1 MSSFHEIPV
10 SAIKVRIPPWRREL
24 IARPRL
30 TEQLYAHLDKA
41 LLFVIA
47 PAGYGK
53 TSFLVD
59 VSNQVDMPV
68 CWLSLDGL
76 DQDPQ
81 RFLRYVIAAL
91 AERFPAFG
99 RDSLAVLGNMTSLAA
114 DQEQILVTLT
124 NEITMKIHDHFLL
137 VLDDF
142 HLVEE
147 ERMIRQLLGRFLQ
160 LCGENVHL
168 VISSRNLPDLPVSP
182 LLIARNQAGGI
193 SFEDLSFQ
201 VDEIQTLFR
210 QNRGLEINN
219 EEAQSILRDTEGWVA
234 AIHLSNGISTNLPN
248 FRPLHSTTALF
259 DFFSREV
266 MQRQSD
272 DVRRFMYMTSIFD
285 AFDIAL
291 CERVLS
297 PLLTETS
304 LDYSTLFRQVQS
316 AADIFSVPLD
326 QDGNWIR
333 YHHLFQHFL
342 RSQLQYE
349 EPVLAWSIQQKL
361 AQVYEQDQKFE
372 EALQIYERLNDY
384 QNQIRL
390 LISTGADFIGA
401 GRILT
406 LDTWL
411 RKIPV
416 ELAYAQPALLS
427 LMGAVHT
434 TQGDQRQARQLLD
447 VAEQQQKETSDK
459 LEWFK
464 TLVRRAEVF
473 RQLGQFQDAL
483 LDVDQITEIEGEE
496 KDVRALIIYAE
507 VRRVRGLALFGL
519 GRANEALAWL
529 EESLQRYRQLGQ
541 DQQIPILE
549 TELGVIHR
557 RLGDVGAAARYYAN
571 ALAALEHSGNSGWK
585 ARLLNNMGMLK
596 YMTGQ
601 MEEAYHLLQE
611 SVQTAKLSGYIRIQ
625 TNALIS
631 LGDLLCDINDLD
643 NAFNYY
649 DLALTQATELGHSLY
664 IFYASLGEVR
674 LKRLHGDAIAALTEL
689 RQVELS
695 QIKLGSFERAF
706 FNLERGLCLLD
717 AKREVEAL
725 AAFRLASDLFLEG
738 GNQAEGK
745 IAQLWIAAALSF
757 SDTRSAIAEMRK
769 LLPPQREWTIS
780 TPFMLHAGRA
790 SRFLKLTGQTRL
802 LRDADLRVFFEHAV
816 HVQDSLPILSKETS
830 VLHGSSTSRE
840 PRLEIQTFGRIQV
853 FNNGKVLE
861 LSDWQTREARDLFIY
876 LLQSPPRTK
885 EQIAIDFWPD
895 LPPARIKVRF
905 KINIYRIRQAL
916 GQDVI
921 LFKDDRYTFNRSI
934 AYQWDRERLEDLIQ
948 RSHYDV
954 GAREQIV
961 DLEQALHLLRA
972 GYLIDVDA
980 EWATI
985 DRNRYR
991 EQLRQLLMEVAELE
1005 LKQGNGQT
1013 CLELT
1018 RELLSL
1024 EPLLEAAHRLMLQA
1038 YAAQHDPAGLA
1049 LQYRQYQEILENE
1062 LGMLPSV
1069 EMRKLYE
1076 KLMTTI

>member
-1 MSSFHEIPV
+1 
-10 SAIKVRIPPWRREL
+10 
-24 IARPRL
+24 
-30 TEQLYAHLDKA
+30 
-41 LLFVIA
+41 
-47 PAGYGK
+47 
-53 TSFLVD
+53 
-59 VSNQVDMPV
+59 
-68 CWLSLDGL
+68 
-76 DQDPQ
+76 
-81 RFLRYVIAAL
+81 
-91 AERFPAFG
+91 
-99 RDSLAVLGNMTSLAA
+99 
-114 DQEQILVTLT
+114 
-124 NEITMKIHDHFLL
+124 
-137 VLDDF
+137 
-142 HLVEE
+142 
-147 ERMIRQLLGRFLQ
+147 MIRQLLGRFLQ

-210 QNRGLEINN
+210 QNRGLEITN

-571 ALAALEHSGNSGWK
+571 ALAGLEHSGNSGWK

-802 LRDADLRVFFEHAV
+802 LRDVDLRVFFEHAV
-816 HVQDSLPILSKETS
+816 RMQDSLSILSKETS
-830 VLHGSSTSRE
+830 VLDGSSTSRQ
-840 PRLEIQTFGRIQV
+840 PRLEIRTFGHIQV
-853 FNNGKVLE
+853 FNNGKALE

-885 EQIAIDFWPD
+885 EEIAIDFWPD
-895 LPPARIKVRF
+895 LPPA
-905 KINIYRIRQAL
+905 
-916 GQDVI
+916 
-921 LFKDDRYTFNRSI
+921 
-934 AYQWDRERLEDLIQ
+934 
-948 RSHYDV
+948 
-954 GAREQIV
+954 
-961 DLEQALHLLRA
+961 
-972 GYLIDVDA
+972 
-980 EWATI
+980 
-985 DRNRYR
+985 
-991 EQLRQLLMEVAELE
+991 
-1005 LKQGNGQT
+1005 
-1013 CLELT
+1013 
-1018 RELLSL
+1018 
-1024 EPLLEAAHRLMLQA
+1024 
-1038 YAAQHDPAGLA
+1038 
-1049 LQYRQYQEILENE
+1049 
-1062 LGMLPSV
+1062 
-1069 EMRKLYE
+1069 
-1076 KLMTTI
+1076 